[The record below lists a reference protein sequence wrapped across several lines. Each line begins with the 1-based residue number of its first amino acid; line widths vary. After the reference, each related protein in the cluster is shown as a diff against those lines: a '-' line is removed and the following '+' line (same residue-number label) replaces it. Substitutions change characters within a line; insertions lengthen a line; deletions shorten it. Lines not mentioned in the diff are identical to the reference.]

1 MQTDYVTTASSA
13 SVEDSRHKLLTEKE
27 WEFLEL
33 LAKGFTTKTIAAKL
47 FLVEKTIQDRSI
59 RVYTKLG
66 FSHRPESNPR
76 VLAALWYWG
85 ITTNSVRNGN
95 T

>member
-1 MQTDYVTTASSA
+1 MQA
-13 SVEDSRHKLLTEKE
+13 TEGKIPKSITSKE

-33 LAKGFTTKTIAAKL
+33 LAKGLTNKAIAAKL

-59 RVYTKLG
+59 RVYAKLG
-66 FSHRPESNPR
+66 LSHQPDTSPR
-76 VLAALWYWG
+76 VLATLWYWG
-85 ITTNSVRNGN
+85 ITNQSLPAVFFREKNGS